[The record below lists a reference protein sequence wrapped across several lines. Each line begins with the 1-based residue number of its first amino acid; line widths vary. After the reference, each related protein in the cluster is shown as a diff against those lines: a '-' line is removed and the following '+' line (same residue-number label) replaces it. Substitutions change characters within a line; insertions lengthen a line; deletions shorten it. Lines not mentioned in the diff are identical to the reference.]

1 MPFLAGTARL
11 DCRRKEGAALNAMSE
26 PSSSATQ
33 AIFLSY
39 AREDAESARRI
50 AEALRSSGIEVWFD
64 QNELRGGDTWDAKIR
79 KQINDCTLFLPIIS
93 HHTQERNKG
102 YFRLEWKL
110 AVEQTHLMLDGVP
123 FLAPVVIDGT
133 PEAGAAVPPEFM
145 KVQWTRLPGAL
156 PTPQFVEQMQRLLN
170 APAKADVGRG
180 FQTPPSAKA
189 ESSKA
194 GFGNPALQRKRP
206 SWLMPVIAGVVVAVG
221 LAVFMLRKPAPAPV
235 PVAVAPAEVEKKPA
249 VSTDKSIAVLPF
261 TNMSEDKESGYF
273 ADGVHEDILTNLALV
288 RELRVVSRTSVMAY
302 RSTTKSMRQIAQEL
316 GVTYILE
323 GSVRR
328 SGNKVRVTGQLI
340 HAASDEHVWAQAYDR
355 DLTDIFSIQAELS
368 QQIAGALKAALSP
381 EEKAL
386 IVRRPTENLAAYD
399 AYLKARQLRQ
409 MTATGL
415 FEAEPLL
422 DEAVRLDPKFAL
434 GWAELASM
442 VTQGYFNDV
451 EHSEARLAKA
461 KAAIDTAVRLAPD
474 DPDVIERLGDY
485 YYYGYRDYERATE
498 QYLRLAGLR
507 PNDAAVFGSL
517 GFIHRRQGRW
527 VEAVSELKRAA
538 DLEPRDLR
546 FSRTLAE
553 MYVGLNRFS
562 DATAIGERM
571 YALFPEVVANVFA
584 MAGVPFVAR
593 GSIPEGEAVIARL
606 KPALLN
612 SPEAVYMRKSWARVT
627 GNWEEAIK
635 LDGQQRY
642 FEGFGEGHW
651 SQDISA
657 AYVLWA
663 HGDQAAART
672 LAGQAI
678 PGGKAELAQQPSAT
692 GWATLSC
699 AYALVGDKAEA
710 MHFAQTAKDMI
721 PEAKDAVAGP
731 PLSVNYA
738 QMLAWCGEKDRA
750 IAELARLL
758 RTPYGENIHAA
769 KFSPYWL
776 PLHGDPRFEALVND
790 EKNNAPML

>member
-1 MPFLAGTARL
+1 
-11 DCRRKEGAALNAMSE
+11 MSE
-26 PSSSATQ
+26 PSSAATP

-39 AREDAESARRI
+39 AREDAEAARRI
-50 AEALRSSGIEVWFD
+50 AEALRSSGVEVWFD

-123 FLAPVVIDGT
+123 FLAPVVVDET
-133 PEAGAAVPPEFM
+133 PESGAAVPPEFM

-156 PTPQFVEQMQRLLN
+156 PTPQFVAQVQRLLGGRQ
-170 APAKADVGRG
+170 PQPSVGRG
-180 FQTPPSAKA
+180 FPNPSSTAQ
-189 ESSKA
+189 A
-194 GFGNPALQRKRP
+194 GSGDPALQRRKSG
-206 SWLMPVIAGVVVAVG
+206 SWLIPTIVGVIVAVG
-221 LAVFMLRKPAPAPV
+221 LAVFMLRKPATAPAPAPV
-235 PVAVAPAEVEKKPA
+235 AAAPAEVEKKPA
-249 VSTDKSIAVLPF
+249 VSADKSIAVLPF

-386 IVRRPTENLAAYD
+386 LVRRPTENLAAYD

-409 MTATGL
+409 MTAVGL
-415 FEAEPLL
+415 LEAEPLL

-442 VTQGYFNDV
+442 VTQAYFNDV
-451 EHSEARLAKA
+451 EHSDARLAKA

-485 YYYGYRDYERATE
+485 YYYGFRDYEKATE

-527 VEAVSELKRAA
+527 VEAMSELKRAA

-546 FSRTLAE
+546 FSRTLGE
-553 MYVGLNRFS
+553 MYVGLNRFP
-562 DATAIGERM
+562 DATAVGDRM
-571 YALFPEVVANVFA
+571 YAQFPDVVANVFGLA
-584 MAGVPFVAR
+584 SVPFLAR
-593 GSIPEGEAVIARL
+593 GSIREGEEIIARL
-606 KPALLN
+606 KPALQN
-612 SPEAVYMRKSWARVT
+612 SPEALYLRKAWTRAI
-627 GNWEEAIK
+627 GDWEGAIK
-635 LDGQQRY
+635 LDAQQRY
-642 FEGFGEGHW
+642 FDGFGEGHW
-651 SQDISA
+651 SQDASA
-657 AYVLWA
+657 AFVLWA
-663 HGDQAAART
+663 HGDQAAARA

-678 PGGKAELAQQPSAT
+678 PPGKADLAQKPSAT
-692 GWATLSC
+692 GWANLST

-710 MHFAQTAKDMI
+710 LRCAQTAKDMI
-721 PEAKDAVAGP
+721 PEAKDAVAGA

-738 QMLAWCGEKDRA
+738 QVLAWCGEKDRA

-758 RTPYGENIHAA
+758 RTPYGENIHNA
-769 KFSPYWL
+769 KASCYWL

-790 EKNNAPML
+790 EKNNTPMF